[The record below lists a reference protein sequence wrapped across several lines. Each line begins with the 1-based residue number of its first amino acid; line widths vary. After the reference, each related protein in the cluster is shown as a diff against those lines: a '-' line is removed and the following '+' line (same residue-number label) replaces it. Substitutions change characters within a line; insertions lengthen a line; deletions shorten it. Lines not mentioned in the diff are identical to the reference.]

1 MSQTK
6 LTLQQK
12 RSMADKCV
20 SELEKKG
27 IIHRIGKLIT
37 ASHHLAKAANM
48 VFTEAQDTICMYG
61 FNRHML
67 NRMLSDYEKLIDR
80 IGREF
85 TRTYISQDPDAQEFM
100 LRDFSVLFPRIVRDM
115 GIEHDISQLIEGMMA
130 DFETSFDTQ
139 AEGTTLCKK
148 ITFRVTPAVYN
159 RLHKIADYYNIKFP
173 DMMRQ
178 MARLWCERN
187 HTRKTSNHELQQ
199 HQNTSQTSA
208 TNVTAIHREARS
220 FF

>member
-67 NRMLSDYEKLIDR
+67 NRMLSDYEKQIDR

-85 TRTYISQDPDAQEFM
+85 TRTYISQDPNAQEFM

-159 RLHKIADYYNIKFP
+159 RLQKIADYYNIKFP

-187 HTRKTSNHELQQ
+187 HTRKTANHELQQ
-199 HQNTSQTSA
+199 LHNTSQTSA